1 MDKKEYHE
9 IYQEVSLED
18 IEDISNLQQNDN
30 KIKIEAIDRKNARSS
45 RYQKEMAK
53 LTDISES
60 ITSNFYKMRDSAVPS
75 ATEISDILNNS
86 AFMLKNVSYDS
97 DTNLFEK

>member
-1 MDKKEYHE
+1 
-9 IYQEVSLED
+9 
-18 IEDISNLQQNDN
+18 
-30 KIKIEAIDRKNARSS
+30 
-45 RYQKEMAK
+45 MAK